1 MISPTRPRST
11 AVPIW
16 PFFLWMLA
24 GAGLVLG
31 LLGILTIGI
40 LVLPVAVAL
49 AIVLTRWPR
58 TRNRT
63 AAGLLSGLGLVPL
76 FVAYLNRAGPGTVC
90 VSTATSQSCT
100 QEWSPWP
107 WASAGLALV
116 TAGFVIFLTLRR
128 REAR

>member
-1 MISPTRPRST
+1 MISPARPRT
-11 AVPIW
+11 AAVPIW

-24 GAGLVLG
+24 GAGLALG

-40 LVLPVAVAL
+40 FVLPVAAAL
-49 AIVLTRWPR
+49 AIALARWPR

-76 FVAYLNRAGPGTVC
+76 YVAYQNRGGSGTVC

-107 WASAGLALV
+107 WAGAGLALI
-116 TAGFVIFLTLRR
+116 TASLVAFLILRA

>member
-1 MISPTRPRST
+1 MISPTRPRT
-11 AVPIW
+11 AAVPIW

-40 LVLPVAVAL
+40 FVLPVAVAL
-49 AIVLTRWPR
+49 AIALTRWPR

-63 AAGLLSGLGLVPL
+63 TAGLLSGLGLVPL
-76 FVAYLNRAGPGTVC
+76 FVAYLNRGGPGTVC
-90 VSTATSQSCT
+90 VSTATRQSCT

-107 WASAGLALV
+107 WAGAGLALV
-116 TAGFVIFLTLRR
+116 TAGFVIFLMLRR

>member
-1 MISPTRPRST
+1 MSSPALLRTA

-40 LVLPVAVAL
+40 FVLPAAVAL
-49 AIVLTRWPR
+49 AIALARWPR
-58 TRNRT
+58 TRSRT
-63 AAGLLSGLGLVPL
+63 AAGLLSGLGLVP
-76 FVAYLNRAGPGTVC
+76 FFIAYQNRGGPGTVC

-107 WASAGLALV
+107 WAGTGLALV
-116 TAGFVIFLTLRR
+116 AAGVVVFLVLRGR
-128 REAR
+128 DAR